1 MKDTV
6 YRQDTID
13 ALVNHFKRIPT
24 TAIRAKHV
32 IEKLPS
38 ANHTGKWIGNYTP
51 YVCDQCGKHSDSKTN
66 FCWNCGADMKDNGN
80 EDWLD
85 VQATLDAE
93 ADLRGEQE

>member
-1 MKDTV
+1 MKDV
-6 YRQDTID
+6 IYRQDAID
-13 ALVNHFKRIPT
+13 SIQYAGKIGKLTCIDILKR
-24 TAIRAKHV
+24 
-32 IEKLPS
+32 LPS
-38 ANHTGKWIGNYTP
+38 ANHTGKWIGSYTP

-85 VQATLDAE
+85 IQATIDAE